1 MPAAIVNS
9 GDQVLFVAPSS
20 SDQTHLMNARSAFQN
35 QVGSEGA
42 VAFEAMERVSEG
54 IMFPIK
60 LMTTSIDLL
69 ISIYFST
76 FAKRHI

>member
-1 MPAAIVNS
+1 MPTAIVNS

-20 SDQTHLMNARSAFQN
+20 SDQTHLMNAKSSFQN

-54 IMFPIK
+54 IC
-60 LMTTSIDLL
+60 LSYHQLLTASIA
-69 ISIYFST
+69 FT
-76 FAKRHI
+76 KRESL